1 MSSFALLGII
11 FIAIIVLWL
20 VLDFGF
26 GFRPWG
32 ELYHLLRDDQGR
44 TRAWF
49 WIALL
54 VLIGIVIRMLL
65 GLWPASR

>member
-1 MSSFALLGII
+1 MPDHHSFALLGII
-11 FIAIIVLWL
+11 LIAALVLWKL
-20 VLDFGF
+20 LDFGF

-32 ELYHLLRDDQGR
+32 ELYHILRDDQGR

-54 VLIGIVIRMLL
+54 VLISVVISALL
-65 GLWPASR
+65 RL